1 MKTLR
6 IIAIGLFALW
16 GIVLGV
22 FAAGE
27 EEVTVITSDRLIYD
41 YRQKFA
47 LFETNVVV
55 VDPRIKITADK
66 MTVFFSASNKV
77 THIKCEHHVTI
88 SQADKSARADL
99 ATYDV
104 ASGDIV
110 LTGGKPEVWS
120 GKNKLSG
127 DPIVFNRDRNTV
139 RVEGTGEKPRLT
151 IVPGQNGGSKELMN
165 FGLGTDEK
173 KEAPRGNPGSP

>member
-1 MKTLR
+1 MKIAR
-6 IIAIGLFALW
+6 IAIGILSLW
-16 GIVLGV
+16 AAVFSA
-22 FAAGE
+22 FAAAE

-41 YRQKFA
+41 YKQKFA

-66 MTVFFSASNKV
+66 MTVFFNASNKV

-88 SQADKSARADL
+88 SQADKSARAEL

-120 GKNKLSG
+120 AKNHLSG
-127 DPIVFNRDRNTV
+127 DPIIFNRDRNTV
-139 RVEGTGEKPRLT
+139 RVEGTGEKPRLVIT
-151 IVPGQNGGSKELMN
+151 PGQNGGSKDLMN
-165 FGLGTDEK
+165 FGLGTEEK
-173 KEAPRGNPGSP
+173 KEKPRGNQTSP